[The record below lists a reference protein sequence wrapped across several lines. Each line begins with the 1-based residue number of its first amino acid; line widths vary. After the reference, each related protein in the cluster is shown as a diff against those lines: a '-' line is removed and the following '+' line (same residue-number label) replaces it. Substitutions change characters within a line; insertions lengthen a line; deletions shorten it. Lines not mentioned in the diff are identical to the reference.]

1 MNEQMIGQPV
11 YGADGGELGTVKE
24 VRGEYFKVDA
34 PMQPDYWLRADSCQ
48 TTGGR
53 LVVMDNAEHFDNP
66 DDLGTGTYTRGDR
79 VTTEHAHHTGTG
91 REQMTGEDA
100 ETMRLREERLRVGT
114 EREQAGEVQ
123 LGKRVTER
131 TETVEVPVREERV
144 VVERRPVNERAT
156 SGEITETDRTI
167 EVPVE
172 RERVRA
178 EKEAVVTEEV
188 GVRKEV
194 TERSQPVQANLRKE
208 ELVVEGEGDVI
219 EGGRNLNARDETYQ
233 RERTQR

>member
-1 MNEQMIGQPV
+1 MDEQMIGQTV
-11 YGADGGELGTVKE
+11 YGANGEELGTVKE

-34 PMQPDYWLRADSCQ
+34 SMQPDYWLRADSCQ
-48 TTGGR
+48 TSGGR
-53 LVVMDNAEHFDNP
+53 LVVMDNAERWENLDTAG
-66 DDLGTGTYTRGDR
+66 DTTATYERETR
-79 VTTEHAHHTGTG
+79 AHHTGTG
-91 REQMTGEDA
+91 REQMTGESE
-100 ETMRLREERLRVGT
+100 ETLRLREERLRVGK

-144 VVERRPVNERAT
+144 VVERRPVNERVAG
-156 SGEITETDRTI
+156 GEITETDRTI

-188 GVRKEV
+188 GVRKDV
-194 TERSQPVQANLRKE
+194 TERTQPVEANLRKE
-208 ELVVEGEGDVI
+208 ELVVEGEGELV